1 MYYVYFLLRNTIVH
15 VQCMVILKLLTF
27 DFCRKIE
34 DEQRRK
40 KLVDRLEN
48 KERKRSMR
56 KGRQRYVCN
65 EPSSFKQTVNH

>member
-1 MYYVYFLLRNTIVH
+1 MHVH
-15 VQCMVILKLLTF
+15 CMAILKLLTF
-27 DFCRKIE
+27 DFFRKIE

-56 KGRQRYVCN
+56 KGRQRY
-65 EPSSFKQTVNH
+65 

>member
-1 MYYVYFLLRNTIVH
+1 MA
-15 VQCMVILKLLTF
+15 ILKLLTF

-56 KGRQRYVCN
+56 KGRQRYETNPHPLNKLLIINKNLIELNCHCLYV
-65 EPSSFKQTVNH
+65 H